1 MTLLKP
7 LAVFCLSL
15 SLVPAF
21 ANAEAVAQVKTQPGY
36 YRIMV
41 GQYEITALS
50 DGTNTMPMD
59 KLLTRTPR
67 EKIVSLLEASYL
79 KPQVETSINAFL
91 VNTGKNLILVDSGTG
106 ALGGKTTG
114 KTLANLKAAGYK
126 PEQVDTVLVTHL
138 HADHFGGLVS
148 DGKLVYPNAT
158 IYVNQKDTDFWLSP
172 DNLKKAPQ
180 DKKAGFERVQ
190 EVFRHIREAGKLK
203 TFTDHQS
210 LPASITAVPT
220 PGHTPGHTSFLVN
233 SDGQKILLWGDIV
246 HAEAV
251 QMPLPDT
258 AIAFDSDSEQAVR
271 TRDALLKETVKQG
284 YWVAGAHMPFP
295 GIGHVAVQHDANGKT
310 NGYRWLPVNYSLS
323 GL

>member
-15 SLVPAF
+15 SLVSTF
-21 ANAEAVAQVKTQPGY
+21 AHAEAVAQVKTQPGY

-67 EKIVSLLEASYL
+67 EKIVSLLDASYL

-91 VNTGKNLILVDSGTG
+91 INTGKNLILVDSGTG

-114 KTLANLKAAGYK
+114 KTLTNLKAAGYK

-148 DGKLVYPNAT
+148 DGKLVYPNAV
-158 IYVNQKDTDFWLSP
+158 IYVNQKDTDFWLSQ
-172 DNLKKAPQ
+172 DNLKKAPK

-190 EVFRHIREAGKLK
+190 EVFRHIREAGKLR

-210 LPASITAVPT
+210 LPANIVAVPT
-220 PGHTPGHTSFLVN
+220 PGHTPGHTAFLVN

-258 AIAFDSDSEQAVR
+258 AITFDSDSDQAVR

-284 YWVAGAHMPFP
+284 YWVAGAHLPFP
-295 GIGHVAVQHDANGKT
+295 GIGHVAAQHDASGKT